1 MLSRGSTLMPTLL
14 SAYLPDTL
22 RSPWV
27 IASLTFVLWVVVLLL
42 AEALLLRAMRRVSAR
57 THGAWDKVLTR
68 ALSTPLRIAIVASGL
83 LLLERTL
90 DLSPRWDRALDVTLA
105 AAVALALVLFV
116 DRLTSALLDRLAA
129 ESMVLQGARGLIQ
142 GSIRGLT
149 IAIGLLIF
157 LDGIGI
163 SITPLLASLGVGSLA
178 VALALQ
184 DTLANLFA
192 GIYMV
197 IDKPIE
203 AGQFIRLENG
213 EQGYVTRVGWRST
226 WIRKPSDSIVVVP
239 NSKLAGSVITNYDL
253 PQKELA
259 VSVEVGVH
267 YASDLGKVERVTLEE
282 ARATMREADGGVPGA
297 EPSVHFHTF
306 AESSLRFTVGLRA
319 RDYAAGDGVR
329 HDLIKRLNERY
340 RREGIVIPYPTRTLD
355 LPGGRWP
362 GRAEGAGRAEA
373 E

>member
-1 MLSRGSTLMPTLL
+1 V
-14 SAYLPDTL
+14 D
-22 RSPWV
+22 
-27 IASLTFVLWVVVLLL
+27 
-42 AEALLLRAMRRVSAR
+42 ALVA
-57 THGAWDKVLTR
+57 H

-83 LLLERTL
+83 LVLERTL
-90 DLSPRWDRALDVTLA
+90 DLSPRWDRALDVTLTA
-105 AAVALALVLFV
+105 AIVLALVLFV
-116 DRLTSALLDRLAA
+116 DRATRGLLDRLAG

-226 WIRKPSDSIVVVP
+226 WIRKPSDSIIVVP
-239 NSKLAGSVITNYDL
+239 NVKLAGSIITNYDL
-253 PQKELA
+253 PRKELA
-259 VSVEVGVH
+259 VSVDLCVH
-267 YASDLGKVERVTLEE
+267 YASDLGKVERVTLDV
-282 ARATMREADGGVPGA
+282 ARETMREAEGGVPGRSRRCA
-297 EPSVHFHTF
+297 STPSPNRACASPSACAPATMPR
-306 AESSLRFTVGLRA
+306 ATPSATSSSSDSTSATGA
-319 RDYAAGDGVR
+319 RDRHPLPDAHPRPAGR
-329 HDLIKRLNERY
+329 PLAR
-340 RREGIVIPYPTRTLD
+340 
-355 LPGGRWP
+355 PGGGRMTRPKPAGGRSSSGRSRAAAPP
-362 GRAEGAGRAEA
+362 GQILYLSRADVEA
-373 E
+373 AAVR

>member
-1 MLSRGSTLMPTLL
+1 MLWPGPTAMPTLL
-14 SAYLPDTL
+14 SDYLPESL

-27 IASLTFVLWVVVLLL
+27 LATLAFAAWVGVSLL
-42 AEALLLRAMRRVSAR
+42 AQSILLRAMRRVAASR
-57 THGAWDKVLTR
+57 RWAWDALVAH

-83 LLLERTL
+83 LVLERTL
-90 DLSPRWDRALDVTLA
+90 DLSPRWDRALDVTLTA
-105 AAVALALVLFV
+105 AIVLALVLFV
-116 DRLTSALLDRLAA
+116 DRATRGLLDRLAG

-226 WIRKPSDSIVVVP
+226 WIRKPSDSIIVVP
-239 NSKLAGSVITNYDL
+239 NVKLAGSIITNYDL
-253 PQKELA
+253 PRKELA
-259 VSVEVGVH
+259 VYVDLCVH
-267 YASDLGKVERVTLEE
+267 YASDLGKVERVTLDV
-282 ARATMREADGGVPGA
+282 ARETMREAEGGVPGA
-297 EPSVHFHTF
+297 EPSVRFHTF
-306 AESSLRFTVGLRA
+306 AESGLRFSVGLRA
-319 RDYAAGDGVR
+319 RDYAAGDTVR
-329 HDLIKRLNERY
+329 HEFVKRLDERY

-362 GRAEGAGRAEA
+362 GQAEA